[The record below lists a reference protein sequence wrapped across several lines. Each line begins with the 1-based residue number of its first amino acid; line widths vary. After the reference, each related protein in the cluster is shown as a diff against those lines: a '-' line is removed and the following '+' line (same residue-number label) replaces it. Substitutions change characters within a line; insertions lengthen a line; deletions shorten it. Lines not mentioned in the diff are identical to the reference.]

1 MATSIIIPRLCL
13 WARQTT
19 IFSTYSCERLNFPAL
34 AKIRSYSVTFVRE
47 RLQLLR
53 WFFTW
58 TTHLFSRKKLSLPRE
73 EPQVIFA
80 IPAKEHFVGACAIL
94 VVCQQRK
101 VRFRW
106 LVGYGPLW
114 RMTEISSVIE
124 NCYPSALVI
133 ISLPSPTFHC
143 MFSWLPLLV
152 CSSCAGGT
160 KSKTSTLLWDVS

>member
-1 MATSIIIPRLCL
+1 MLHLPVNWFLQWRAIFFPGMATSIIIPRLCL
-13 WARQTT
+13 QAGQIT

-58 TTHLFSRKKLSLPRE
+58 TTLSLLGE

-80 IPAKEHFVGACAIL
+80 IPAKEHFAGACAIL

-101 VRFRW
+101 LRFRW
-106 LVGYGPLW
+106 SVGYGPLS
-114 RMTEISSVIE
+114 RMTESSSVIE
-124 NCYPSALVI
+124 NGINLLLKNFWRQSGAEGESVLVENRI
-133 ISLPSPTFHC
+133 YRSHF
-143 MFSWLPLLV
+143 
-152 CSSCAGGT
+152 
-160 KSKTSTLLWDVS
+160 